1 MMAENVLKRCEELL
15 TQGTQLIP
23 LGGFDFSGYNAR
35 LQNKYLEWRK
45 ACLELLEQV
54 NLIPEVASEDLDGQD
69 LDEAALSQLASGL
82 KSEVPSLDGVCGT
95 PLGKEGAEPAV
106 WLSLQTVDHLGR
118 LMVHRFP
125 SLRLHQQISV
135 YRI

>member
-1 MMAENVLKRCEELL
+1 MPMHHRTPVLCLTIWCLL
-15 TQGTQLIP
+15 ASWLCF
-23 LGGFDFSGYNAR
+23 GG
-35 LQNKYLEWRK
+35 LEI
-45 ACLELLEQV
+45 LEQV
-54 NLIPEVASEDLDGQD
+54 NLIPETSAEDQDGQD

-82 KSEVPSLDGVCGT
+82 RSDVPSLHAPYNT
-95 PLGKEGAEPAV
+95 PLGKEGTEPAV
-106 WLSLQTVDHLGR
+106 WWPLHTIDHLGR

>member
-1 MMAENVLKRCEELL
+1 MPMHRRTPLL
-15 TQGTQLIP
+15 CLTVCCLVVSW
-23 LGGFDFSGYNAR
+23 LCFGG
-35 LQNKYLEWRK
+35 
-45 ACLELLEQV
+45 LELLKQV
-54 NLIPEVASEDLDGQD
+54 NLIPETAAEDQDGQD

-82 KSEVPSLDGVCGT
+82 KSEVPSLDGVCGA
-95 PLGKEGAEPAV
+95 PLGKEGVEPAV
-106 WLSLQTVDHLGR
+106 WLSLHTVNHLSR